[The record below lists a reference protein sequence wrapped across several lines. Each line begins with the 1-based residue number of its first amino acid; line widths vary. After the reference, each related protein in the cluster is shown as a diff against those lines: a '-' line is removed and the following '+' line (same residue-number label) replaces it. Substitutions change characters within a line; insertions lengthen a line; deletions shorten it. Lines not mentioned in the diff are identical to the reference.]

1 MPDHGEPMVDTLG
14 WFCWFLRAAASME
27 YFQDPLPQGNPES
40 LGVIYFTSDRGS
52 LVIYGMDF
60 PSYKQ
65 PECCSAPGEACGESP
80 G

>member
-1 MPDHGEPMVDTLG
+1 
-14 WFCWFLRAAASME
+14 ME
-27 YFQDPLPQGNPES
+27 YFQDLLPQGNPES
-40 LGVIYFTSDRGS
+40 LGVIYFTSDKGS
-52 LVIYGMDF
+52 LVIYGMGF